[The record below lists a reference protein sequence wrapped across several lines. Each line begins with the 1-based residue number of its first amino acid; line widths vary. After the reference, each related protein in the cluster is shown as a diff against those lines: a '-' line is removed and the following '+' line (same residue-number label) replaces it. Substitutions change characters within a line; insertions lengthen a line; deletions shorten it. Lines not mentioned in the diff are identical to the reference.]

1 MYRTILARFFYF
13 WGSLHRNFGNQTS
26 FHREH
31 RAAVRRFTQA
41 YEMDPS
47 LRQARLDRGIVL
59 YREMGLLDE
68 AMADFDALLAED
80 PSYSPALLNR
90 AMVHQ
95 EKGQYREA
103 LSDLELYLHMPAT
116 DQDYRQIASRT
127 AALLREI
134 VAEVEESEI
143 VEGDQDRSGGD
154 PQEYS

>member
-1 MYRTILARFFYF
+1 MYRTVLARFYYF
-13 WGSLHRNFGNQTS
+13 WGSLHRNFGNQSS

-41 YEMDPS
+41 YEMDSS

-90 AMVHQ
+90 AMVFQ
-95 EKGQYREA
+95 EKGQYSEA
-103 LSDLELYLHMPAT
+103 LSDLELYLDLPAI
-116 DQDYRQIASRT
+116 DEDYRQIASRT

-134 VAEVEESEI
+134 VAEVEDSEI
-143 VEGDQDRSGGD
+143 AVDDQDSGGGD
-154 PQEYS
+154 PQESS